1 MRLASWLTS
10 LCSLSVPLVVSI
22 GAAIPGHEIAVWDW
36 RRRWRRRRRW
46 WRINRVNGIR
56 IRIRIRCL
64 VVGERRNR
72 AVGLNRRWRMHRR
85 RHMRWRNM
93 QSRWSVGDDLGS
105 GFGSGFGFGFGLAR
119 CDHDRD
125 GERRCR
131 RRRRCM
137 RRCGL
142 SASQQSSLHP
152 HTALCTSA
160 LVSLQGEERIA
171 AAGHVRHVV
180 RRPLSSLTMIDVGDR
195 HCENRVL

>member
-1 MRLASWLTS
+1 L
-10 LCSLSVPLVVSI
+10 
-22 GAAIPGHEIAVWDW
+22 
-36 RRRWRRRRRW
+36 
-46 WRINRVNGIR
+46 
-56 IRIRIRCL
+56 
-64 VVGERRNR
+64 
-72 AVGLNRRWRMHRR
+72 
-85 RHMRWRNM
+85 

-131 RRRRCM
+131 RRRMCR

-152 HTALCTSA
+152 HTSTALCTSA